1 MRRLGFVAI
10 LALLIAACGQGSD
23 DAQTSDSSSV
33 LTTAGGVASASTE
46 TLPPGTMDAF
56 CREAAQSPFGTVHS
70 EFDPAAWSEAV
81 ERMHIAAPVD
91 LREDTQALV
100 DLEAA
105 VNDPQVDML
114 DPTVIFNLTDQF
126 HDLCGIDVEASFSDE
141 HPEAD
146 RLNDAIRQVD
156 LNVDGYTWGELLG
169 HVLVSAGGLTS
180 DEASA
185 LCEAA
190 VGFRSGL
197 ANADSIAI
205 FVATA
210 SDGDAAYDVLA
221 VSPPGG
227 SCTTL

>member
-10 LALLIAACGQGSD
+10 LTLLFAACGQGSD
-23 DAQTSDSSSV
+23 DAQTSDSTSV
-33 LTTAGGVASASTE
+33 RTTTGGVASASTE
-46 TLPPGTMDAF
+46 TLPPGTLDAF
-56 CREAAQSPFGTVHS
+56 CREAAQSPFGTVHG

-105 VNDPQVDML
+105 VSEPQVGTL
-114 DPTVIFNLTDQF
+114 DPTVVFDFPDRFQ
-126 HDLCGIDVEASFSDE
+126 DLCGIDVQAAFSDE
-141 HPEAD
+141 HPDAD
-146 RLNDAIRQVD
+146 RLADAIQQ
-156 LNVDGYTWGELLG
+156 LALSVDGFTWGDLLG
-169 HVLVSAGGLTS
+169 HVLVSAGGLTT
-180 DEASA
+180 DDASA

-190 VGFRSGL
+190 VVFRSGL
-197 ANADSIAI
+197 ANADSVAI

-227 SCTTL
+227 SCTT